1 MSTQE
6 NLEVVQQLYA
16 NFGKGDIP
24 AVLLVLTDDIVWH
37 SPGPKEI
44 LPWAG
49 TYRGKQVEQWFTVLG
64 GALDILK
71 FEPQEFI
78 SQGDKV
84 VALGYE
90 QARVKSTGRINENNW
105 AMVWTLRDG
114 KISEHRAYEDTAGW
128 VAASRSK

>member
-1 MSTQE
+1 MSAQVK
-6 NLEVVQQLYA
+6 VVQQLYA

-24 AVLLVLTDDIVWH
+24 AVLSVLTDDIVWH
-37 SPGPKEI
+37 SPGPTEI

-49 TYRGKQVEQWFTVLG
+49 THRGKQQVEQWFTVLG
-64 GALDILK
+64 GALEILK

-114 KISEHRAYEDTAGW
+114 KIAEFRAYEDTAGW